1 MNLSY
6 CSPNRQY
13 KNANTCFSYNSL
25 KKIADAYNKKMNT
38 ENKII
43 INDDINFLHKQLNKK
58 LSKLCSNE
66 ICWANQSF
74 VNKLNDDEINHL
86 TFKPKRP
93 DGTHTW
99 LSTTDIRKVMM
110 QYQKK
115 YLEFIFL
122 GPVPIDF
129 DEINTEIGKL
139 DLVELLNKGISKLGI
154 VFNLDEHYKTGSHWV
169 GMYMEF
175 SEKRPEISFFD
186 SYGEPPDKRINILM
200 DRLIDSAKKD
210 LHLNIH
216 KKINKVRTQFA
227 NSECGVYSM
236 NFILHNIMGDSFED
250 TTNNIISDDNM
261 NKRRNLMFRTIE

>member
-13 KNANTCFSYNSL
+13 KNKNTCFSYNSL
-25 KKIADAYNKKMNT
+25 KKIAIAYNKKMNS

-43 INDDINFLHKQLNKK
+43 INDDINFLHKQLTKK
-58 LSKLCSNE
+58 LSKICDNE
-66 ICWANQSF
+66 ICWTNQSF
-74 VNKLNDDEINHL
+74 VNNLEDNEINNL

-93 DGTHTW
+93 EGKNTW
-99 LSTTDIRKVMM
+99 LSTTDIRKVML

-115 YLEFIFL
+115 YSEFIFL

-129 DEINTEIGKL
+129 DEINTEIGNL
-139 DLVELLNKGISKLGI
+139 DLKELQTKGISKLGV
-154 VFNLDEHYKTGSHWV
+154 VFNLDEHYKSGSHWV

-175 SEKRPEISFFD
+175 SDKRQEISFFD
-186 SYGEPPDKRINILM
+186 SYGEDPDERINVLM
-200 DRLIDSAKKD
+200 NRLIDSSKKN
-210 LHLNIH
+210 LNIKIK
-216 KKINKVRTQFA
+216 KKINKVRTQYA

-261 NKRRNLMFRTIE
+261 NKRRNLFFRTIE